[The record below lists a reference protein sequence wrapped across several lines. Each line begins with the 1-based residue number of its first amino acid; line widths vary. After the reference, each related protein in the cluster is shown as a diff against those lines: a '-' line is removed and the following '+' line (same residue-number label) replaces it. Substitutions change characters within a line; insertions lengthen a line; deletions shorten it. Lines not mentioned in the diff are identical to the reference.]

1 MNKSRLITVGSA
13 AAVLALTAGTASAA
27 TTFITSKDIQD
38 GTIRKVDLNASVN
51 RAIAKGQQ
59 APAGTVYRV
68 AHYANGAGG
77 TAVGTVACADTNHRS
92 MKYVA
97 IAGGMQIIDA
107 DGDKTF
113 SNDNAVAVAD
123 SFPGRMDWNTNSP
136 KEGRLDGWVIR
147 WGNAAESAAQV
158 NVWAICM
165 KKPADLQVQTNNY

>member
-1 MNKSRLITVGSA
+1 MNKSRILTVGAA
-13 AAVLALTAGTASAA
+13 AAVLALTAGTASAT

-38 GTIRKVDLNASVN
+38 GTIRKVDLNASVT
-51 RAIAKGQQ
+51 RAIAKGEQ

-107 DGDKTF
+107 DGDQTF
-113 SNDNAVAVAD
+113 ANDNAVAVAD
-123 SFPGRMDWNTNSP
+123 SFPGRMDWSTNSP
-136 KEGRLDGWVIR
+136 KPGRLDGWVIR

-158 NVWAICM
+158 NVWAVCM
-165 KKPADLQVQTNNY
+165 KKPANLQVQTNNY

>member
-1 MNKSRLITVGSA
+1 MNKSRILTVGAA
-13 AAVLALTAGTASAA
+13 AAVLALTAGAASAT
-27 TTFITSKDIQD
+27 TTFITSKD
-38 GTIRKVDLNASVN
+38 DLNASVT
-51 RAIAKGQQ
+51 RAIAKGEQ

-68 AHYANGAGG
+68 AHYAGGAGG

-113 SNDNAVAVAD
+113 GNDNAVAVAD
-123 SFPGRMDWNTNSP
+123 SFPGRMDWSTNSP
-136 KEGRLDGWVIR
+136 KPGRLDGWVIR

-158 NVWAICM
+158 NVWAVCM